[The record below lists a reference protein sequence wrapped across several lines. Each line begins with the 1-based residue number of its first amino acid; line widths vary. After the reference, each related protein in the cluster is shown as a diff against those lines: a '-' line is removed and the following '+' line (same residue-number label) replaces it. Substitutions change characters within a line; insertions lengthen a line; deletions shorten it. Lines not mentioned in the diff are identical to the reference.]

1 MVWLPTVRALAVKV
15 AAPADSV
22 DVPSD
27 VLVVASVKRTLPVGV
42 PLAEVT
48 VALKVTVWLRML
60 GLELL
65 DNVTPVELPAKTVWI
80 NVAELVRKLP
90 LGV

>member
-1 MVWLPTVRALAVKV
+1 MVWLPTVRALVVKV

-48 VALKVTVWLRML
+48 VALKVTAWLRML

-80 NVAELVRKLP
+80 KVAELVRKLP

>member
-1 MVWLPTVRALAVKV
+1 MVWLPTVRALVVNV